1 MLCVVMEPQCLNQME
16 WSGPLMM
23 HMGGSLFF
31 DFSTDDDFEGKMN
44 DLVKVM
50 QEIVSP
56 DEWQQVT

>member
-1 MLCVVMEPQCLNQME
+1 MLCVVMEPQCLDQLE

-31 DFSTDDDFEGKMN
+31 DFSTDDFEGKMN

-56 DEWQQVT
+56 DEWQQDT